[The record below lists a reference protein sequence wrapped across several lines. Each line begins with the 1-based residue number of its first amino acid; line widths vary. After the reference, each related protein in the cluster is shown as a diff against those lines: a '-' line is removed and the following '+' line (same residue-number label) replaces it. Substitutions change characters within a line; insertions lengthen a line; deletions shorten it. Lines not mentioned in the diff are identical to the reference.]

1 MKTYQYVKIYQFDK
15 FIGKKTFIIMINEK
29 KIITD
34 VKIEFHYVREHFLD

>member
-15 FIGKKTFIIMINEK
+15 FGVKKTFIIMINKK

-34 VKIEFHYVREHFLD
+34 IKD